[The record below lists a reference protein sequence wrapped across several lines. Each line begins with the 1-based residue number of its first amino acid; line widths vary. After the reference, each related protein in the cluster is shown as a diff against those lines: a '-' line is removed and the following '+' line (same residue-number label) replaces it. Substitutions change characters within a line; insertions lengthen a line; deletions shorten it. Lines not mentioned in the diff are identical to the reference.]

1 MSPRPRQSVATLSWP
16 ERHLRL
22 TQAAL
27 YLAILAAWEVLP
39 RAGVIPR
46 LFVPPLSEAV
56 GTLVTEHREYLGSLP
71 TTFGEIL
78 VSYAIACGG
87 GIVAGQA
94 IGASAAT
101 RRMLLPVLRSAYAV
115 PIVVLYPV
123 MMVWFGL
130 GSESKIAFA
139 SMYAFIPTM
148 LTAVAGVAALN
159 PALGETARAFG
170 ATRAQQILYIALP
183 ASLPS
188 IVAALRL
195 GGALVIVGVIVAQM
209 LGAAAGLGF
218 LITRQRTLLNS
229 PGVYAGIV
237 LVLVMTGLHEIALR
251 RLERRVAAYRQS

>member
-1 MSPRPRQSVATLSWP
+1 MSWP
-16 ERHLRL
+16 ARHLRL
-22 TQAAL
+22 CQALL
-27 YLAILAAWEVLP
+27 YVAILAAWEILP
-39 RAGVIPR
+39 RTGLVPR
-46 LFVPPLSEAV
+46 LFVPPLSEAL
-56 GTLVTEHREYLGSLP
+56 TALVVDRHEYLGSLP

-78 VSYAIACGG
+78 ASYAVVCGG
-87 GIVAGQA
+87 GILLGQVV
-94 IGASAAT
+94 GSSARA

-115 PIVVLYPV
+115 PLVVLYPV

-130 GSESKIAFA
+130 GSPSKIAFA
-139 SMYAFIPTM
+139 SIYAFIPTM
-148 LTAVAGVAALN
+148 LTAVAGVAALS

-209 LGAAAGLGF
+209 LGAADGLGF
-218 LITRQRTLLNS
+218 LITRHRTLLNS

-237 LVLVMTGLHEIALR
+237 LVLLITGMHEMLLR
-251 RLERRVAAYRQS
+251 RLERRVAAYRQGA